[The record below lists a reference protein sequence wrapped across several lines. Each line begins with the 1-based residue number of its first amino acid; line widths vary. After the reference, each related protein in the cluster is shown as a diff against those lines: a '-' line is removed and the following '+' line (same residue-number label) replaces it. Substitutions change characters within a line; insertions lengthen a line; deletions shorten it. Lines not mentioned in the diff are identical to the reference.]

1 MSGKYEK
8 LLEEQN
14 EKLCKELEEAHEM
27 LDYAVEKLANYKPT
41 IFKDIRE
48 IICENPIINPI
59 IPVDIEVE
67 TTEIK
72 TTKKRLGFQ
81 KFQFLL
87 DKEKD
92 TEVIEDF
99 LHYLSVKT
107 GHFGIFNLPG
117 FWKSYEQKQEIMD
130 ELRENRKKRHK

>member
-1 MSGKYEK
+1 MSEKYEK
-8 LLEEQN
+8 LLEKQN
-14 EKLCKELEEAHEM
+14 EKLREELETLHEM
-27 LDYAVEKLANYKPT
+27 LDYAVEKLAHYKPT

-48 IICENPIINPI
+48 IICENPII
-59 IPVDIEVE
+59 PVDIDIEVE

-81 KFQFLL
+81 SFQFLM

-107 GHFGIFNLPG
+107 GHLGSLFRFPG
-117 FWKSYEQKQEIMD
+117 FWKCYEQKQEIMD